1 MRDST
6 TKTTPA
12 TARAKWTQGFA
23 SRMDQKDSSD
33 GFNPKT
39 KRQFIDL
46 PQTWVE
52 AWKMD
57 GIQATE
63 YHIFMSAYVRTAML
77 TCNRNL
83 HEYLAF
89 WS

>member
-1 MRDST
+1 MDHKYKLDSL
-6 TKTTPA
+6 
-12 TARAKWTQGFA
+12 
-23 SRMDQKDSSD
+23 
-33 GFNPKT
+33 NPKT
-39 KRQFIDL
+39 KTIYDS

-52 AWKMD
+52 VWNMD
-57 GIQATE
+57 GIQMTE
-63 YHIFMSAYVRTAML
+63 YRIFMSAYARRAKW